1 MKEELDTRFLNR
13 LMYIG
18 GTIILVSIL
27 AFLFNYLGLF
37 SWTIKIFIAISPVF
51 IAIFISFLMEP
62 VIGFLISKGMR
73 RNIAVIITYLLLIGI
88 IALFFYITVPSLINQ
103 IENLINNIP
112 GIFENLNNIL
122 SRFNID
128 LNDQDIQTFFQE
140 RLINFSLSTINYLKI
155 IIGALATFFIG
166 LSGALY
172 LSFDFPKFKK
182 KVKEKIPFRIKT
194 KTYRF
199 FETFLPFIHK
209 YVRGTLLDSLFVFAL
224 SFVAFLL
231 IGLNY
236 PIVIALII
244 TLTNL
249 IPFIGPYIGGIFAVL
264 LGFSI
269 SNQVGIYSLIIV
281 ILIQFIE
288 NNFIHPLILKNSIKL
303 HPLEGILGLT
313 LFGTLFGIV
322 GMVISPILMVAIKI
336 LLRIND
342 PEEIKDNDNKK

>member
-1 MKEELDTRFLNR
+1 M
-13 LMYIG
+13 
-18 GTIILVSIL
+18 
-27 AFLFNYLGLF
+27 
-37 SWTIKIFIAISPVF
+37 
-51 IAIFISFLMEP
+51 
-62 VIGFLISKGMR
+62 
-73 RNIAVIITYLLLIGI
+73 
-88 IALFFYITVPSLINQ
+88 
-103 IENLINNIP
+103 
-112 GIFENLNNIL
+112 
-122 SRFNID
+122 
-128 LNDQDIQTFFQE
+128 
-140 RLINFSLSTINYLKI
+140 
-155 IIGALATFFIG
+155 
-166 LSGALY
+166 
-172 LSFDFPKFKK
+172 
-182 KVKEKIPFRIKT
+182 
-194 KTYRF
+194 
-199 FETFLPFIHK
+199 
-209 YVRGTLLDSLFVFAL
+209 
-224 SFVAFLL
+224 AFLL

-249 IPFIGPYIGGIFAVL
+249 IPFIGPYIGGIFAAL

-269 SNQVGIYSLIIV
+269 SNQVGIYSLLIV